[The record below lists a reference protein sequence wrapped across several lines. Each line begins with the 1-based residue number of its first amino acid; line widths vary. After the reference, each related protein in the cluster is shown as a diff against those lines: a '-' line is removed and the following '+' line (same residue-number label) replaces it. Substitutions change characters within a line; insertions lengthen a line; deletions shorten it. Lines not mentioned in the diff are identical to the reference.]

1 MILEPIYRAG
11 PLAQAMTT
19 SASAMRS
26 EATRIR
32 VIAENLANVN
42 STAASPGGDPY
53 QRKLITFRQAIDQ
66 QTGAATVE
74 PGAITA
80 DRSPFRIEYDPSNPA
95 ADASGYYKL
104 PNVSELVEQADMR
117 EAEHSYE
124 ANLACLSL
132 TRSLMTKTL
141 QILKG

>member
-1 MILEPIYRAG
+1 MIAQAISGAG
-11 PLAQAMTT
+11 ALTQAMTT
-19 SASAMRS
+19 SASGMRS

-42 STAASPGGDPY
+42 STAATPDGNPY
-53 QRKLITFRQAIDQ
+53 QRKLITFRQAVDR
-66 QTGAATVE
+66 QTGAAIVE

-80 DRSPFRIEYDPSNPA
+80 DRSPFRVQYDPSNPA
-95 ADASGYYKL
+95 SNASGYYKV

-124 ANLACLSL
+124 ANLDCLTL
-132 TRSLMTKTL
+132 TRSIITKTL